1 MTKNLLMVAGEA
13 SGDLHGAS
21 LVREIKVMDP
31 EISICGIGGG
41 RMKAEGME
49 ILFDIRQMAF
59 LGFAE
64 VIRHIPFIKKVQSRL
79 IEEVKT
85 KNIDTAVLIDYPGFN
100 LSIAKKLKSLGVRV
114 IYYISPQVWAW
125 GKGRLRKIRKVV
137 DKMIV
142 ILPFEEKLFK
152 DAGIDVEYV
161 GHPLLEQIERYNFL
175 TKEDLFSL
183 FGFEKQRELLLVL
196 PGSRIQE
203 IKRIFPETIEAAAQV
218 AEKFNLQTVVACSSN
233 IDEAIFR
240 QLAPEVNFKVVK
252 DHTYDLL
259 RHAKF
264 GIIKSGTSTLEAAL
278 FALPMV
284 VVYATS
290 YMTYMIGKNLIEID
304 KISLVNIIA
313 GEKIVEELIQHDV
326 NKERIYSA
334 CEMLLS
340 DRQRYDLMKERLRAL
355 QERLG
360 RTGVSKRC
368 AEIVYGYLK

>member
-1 MTKNLLMVAGEA
+1 MVAGEA

-21 LVREIKVMDP
+21 LVREIKVMGP